1 MRELIF
7 EVTQEADGGFF
18 AECLT
23 DSIVT
28 EADTWDQLRHNVKEV
43 VRAFYFDQLDK
54 LPTTIRLHLNCT
66 RCGGCRTA
74 FSGNP
79 PISPLARTAILVC

>member
-54 LPTTIRLHLNCT
+54 LPTTIRLQ
-66 RCGGCRTA
+66 
-74 FSGNP
+74 
-79 PISPLARTAILVC
+79 LARIFHRLDR